1 MSYKNTKTGAVGEQ
15 IAKEY
20 LIKKGYVIIASNW
33 RAQHKEID
41 IIAKNKDVLV
51 FVEVKTRRNA
61 TFGFPEEAVTP
72 KKRQLLFQAALAFIE
87 QYTSY
92 SNIQFDI
99 ISVALKNKKMKDSE
113 TEIVHYEDA
122 FYGNN

>member
-1 MSYKNTKTGAVGEQ
+1 MSHKNTKTGAVGEQ

-20 LIKKGYVIIASNW
+20 LIQKGYVIIACNW
-33 RAQHKEID
+33 RAQRKEID

-51 FVEVKTRRNA
+51 FVEVKTRRS
-61 TFGFPEEAVTP
+61 TIFGFPEEAVTA
-72 KKRQLLFQAALAFIE
+72 KKRQLLFQAAQAFIE

-99 ISVALKNKKMKDSE
+99 ISVALKNKKVKDSE

-122 FYGNN
+122 FYGNY

>member
-1 MSYKNTKTGAVGEQ
+1 MSNHNKQFGKLGED
-15 IAKEY
+15 IAAGY
-20 LIKKGYVIIASNW
+20 LERKGYKILVRNYTYARVEVDVVCEYNNEII
-33 RAQHKEID
+33 
-41 IIAKNKDVLV
+41 
-51 FVEVKTRRNA
+51 FVEVKTRRNT
-61 TFGFPEEAVTP
+61 TFGFPEEAVTA
-72 KKRQLLFQAALAFIE
+72 KKRQLLFLAAQAFIE

-99 ISVALKNKKMKDSE
+99 ISVALKNKKVKDSE